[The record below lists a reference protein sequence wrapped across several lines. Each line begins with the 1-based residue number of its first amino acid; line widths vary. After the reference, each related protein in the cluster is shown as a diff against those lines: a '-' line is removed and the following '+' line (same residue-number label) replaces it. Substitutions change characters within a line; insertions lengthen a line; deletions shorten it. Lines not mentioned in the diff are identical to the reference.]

1 MVYDISYK
9 ALIGSK
15 HLHVRFGRIDE
26 FIIIYDETRYS
37 KLLGSEKCYA
47 IYHKM
52 RYIVISKS
60 VKTKTS
66 SKYLIEYLHKDIIP
80 LVSIMAKMSGYIK
93 TLKVKDGDKDK
104 SNKLML
110 SV

>member
-1 MVYDISYK
+1 MMKLDIQNCL
-9 ALIGSK
+9 ALK
-15 HLHVRFGRIDE
+15 NVMLF
-26 FIIIYDETRYS
+26 
-37 KLLGSEKCYA
+37 
-47 IYHKM
+47 
-52 RYIVISKS
+52 ISKS